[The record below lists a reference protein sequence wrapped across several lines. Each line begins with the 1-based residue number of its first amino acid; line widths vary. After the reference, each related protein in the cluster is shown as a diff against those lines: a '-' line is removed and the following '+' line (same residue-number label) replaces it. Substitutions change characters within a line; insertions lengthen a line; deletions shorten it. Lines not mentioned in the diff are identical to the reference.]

1 MAEGQIQPKRTPE
14 NRASILESLSEGLAY
29 VHACNY
35 AGISVDTFDRWRK
48 DDADFADDVKKAEAE
63 FVKRAFGKITIA
75 DAWQAQAWQLERR
88 FPTEYGLPQAIERAL
103 LKLGFVL
110 PASPSP
116 DSPKERPKGEAD

>member
-1 MAEGQIQPKRTPE
+1 MRTDE
-14 NRASILESLSEGLAY
+14 NRQAFLDAIEQGLAL
-29 VHACNY
+29 VHACGV
-35 AGISVDTFDRWRK
+35 AGFSEDTLANWRR
-48 DDADFADDVKKAEAE
+48 DDSDLSDDIKKAEAE

-110 PASPSP
+110 PASPSS